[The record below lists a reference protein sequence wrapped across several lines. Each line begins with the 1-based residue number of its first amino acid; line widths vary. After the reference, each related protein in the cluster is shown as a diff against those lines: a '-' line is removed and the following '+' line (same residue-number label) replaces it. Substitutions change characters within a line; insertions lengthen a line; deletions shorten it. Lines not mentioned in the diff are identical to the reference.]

1 MVKTDCDPKYLRVL
15 KSEYIKEKLQERGP
29 YGSYL
34 SMAKLTMDMHV
45 EEARRIRKSMKRAIS
60 VLEQDCM
67 ESADEDEPLEPY
79 IQKRL
84 KREKKDCDMKKM
96 WE

>member
-1 MVKTDCDPKYLRVL
+1 MIKSDSDPKYLRVM
-15 KSEYIKEKLQERGP
+15 KSEYLKEKPQERGP

-45 EEARRIRKSMKRAIS
+45 EEARRIKKSMKRAIN
-60 VLEQDCM
+60 VLEHDCM

-84 KREKKDCDMKKM
+84 KRQKTDHEMKKQ
-96 WE
+96 